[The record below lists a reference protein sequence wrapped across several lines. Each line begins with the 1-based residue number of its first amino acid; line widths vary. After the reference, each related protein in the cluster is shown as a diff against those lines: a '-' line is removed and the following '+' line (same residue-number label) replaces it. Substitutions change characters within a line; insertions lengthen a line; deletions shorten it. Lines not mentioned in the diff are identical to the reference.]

1 MPGASEFKAMQDK
14 AGLCNE
20 ACASV
25 LGVSVSTIEKRRSGA
40 VRVANESIMALE
52 LYAIREKRKG
62 VIND

>member
-1 MPGASEFKAMQDK
+1 MAQSK
-14 AGLCNE
+14 AGLSNE

-52 LYAIREKRKG
+52 LFAIREKRKG
-62 VIND
+62 VLND